1 MDLQAQIAADKARQI
16 QGSQSLQA
24 QLANQKAWEAAMG
37 RGLRGAGVL
46 GGLQKQEQALDMQ
59 RLKGLS
65 DVGAQRQAL
74 LGRTYD
80 TAYEDFLRQ
89 RDYPYQ
95 QLSRYSSLL
104 QGIPVGESRT
114 DQYYRPAADPTSQL
128 LQTGLG
134 AYGMMRGMG
143 GP

>member
-1 MDLQAQIAADKARQI
+1 
-16 QGSQSLQA
+16 
-24 QLANQKAWEAAMG
+24 MG

-143 GP
+143 GMG